1 MVNLLSRTFLDM
13 SSKTAEDLIAMGSTL
28 LALTP
33 NEILSIAN
41 ETFLDAVAEIS
52 EIQGFSSEQL
62 QAWASKATAVRET
75 LNDKFAPRLDS
86 NNLKQAWLLLQGCP
100 NKTGTVMI
108 QQYSYNLVL

>member
-1 MVNLLSRTFLDM
+1 M

-33 NEILSIAN
+33 NEIRSIAN

-62 QAWASKATAVRET
+62 QAWASKAIAVRET
-75 LNDKFAPRLDS
+75 LNEKFAPRLD
-86 NNLKQAWLLLQGCP
+86 NNDLKQARLLLQDCP
-100 NKTGTVMI
+100 NKTGTVMMVNFATTLLQHVCI
-108 QQYSYNLVL
+108 RIVRAIF